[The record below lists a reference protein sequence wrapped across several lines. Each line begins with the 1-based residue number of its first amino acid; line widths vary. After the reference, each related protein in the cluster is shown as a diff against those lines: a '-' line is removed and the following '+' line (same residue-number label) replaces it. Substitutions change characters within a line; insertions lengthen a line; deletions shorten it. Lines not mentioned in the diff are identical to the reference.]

1 MKIKA
6 GSGATF
12 QRLID
17 RFLSFYRDS
26 LLNAH
31 WGESVAFGK
40 DNTIDVTMAFQGL
53 DQEQAQSVWQP
64 FNDWVTASLSDFT
77 VSAPFAVHSMPAQ
90 EYWSAGYVKRNQ
102 PDRGSFD
109 QRQGAPE
116 DNMWFAEQDTELGA
130 FIHGFQSLWLPA
142 ALLESDWRE
151 RLAEALFAATRHWTV
166 ALHFNKGLAG
176 ASAADVAAARDTAM
190 NPAVLTAF
198 ALAIIAGGDPAAY
211 ADLSG
216 AARDLATARTNAAAI
231 GEAADELRSVAAH
244 AGSYVSESNYFER
257 DWQYS
262 FWGSN
267 YPRLRAVKE
276 KYDPAGLFFVHHG
289 VGSEEWSADGFTRL
303 S

>member
-1 MKIKA
+1 
-6 GSGATF
+6 
-12 QRLID
+12 
-17 RFLSFYRDS
+17 
-26 LLNAH
+26 
-31 WGESVAFGK
+31 
-40 DNTIDVTMAFQGL
+40 MAFQAL
-53 DQEQAQSVWQP
+53 DQRQAQSVWQP
-64 FNDWVTASLSDFT
+64 FNDWIAASSSDFT
-77 VSAPFAVHSMPAQ
+77 VSVPFAVRGMPAQ
-90 EYWSAGYVKRNQ
+90 EYWSAEYVKRHQ

-109 QRQGAPE
+109 PRPGAPE

-130 FIHGFQSLWLPA
+130 FIHGFQSIWLPA
-142 ALLESDWRE
+142 TLLLSDRQE
-151 RLAEALFAATRHWTV
+151 RFTDALFAATRHWAV

-176 ASAADVAAARDTAM
+176 TNAADVAAARDTAM

-198 ALAIIAGGDPAAY
+198 ALAIIAGGDAAAY

-216 AARDLATARTNAAAI
+216 VPRDQVTARKNATDI
-231 GEAADELRSVAAH
+231 GKAADELRSVVPDDP
-244 AGSYVSESNYFER
+244 GSYVSESNYFEP
-257 DWQYS
+257 DWQHS